1 MEEKAL
7 RHHGFGI
14 SGSTLKIIAVIS
26 MFIDHV
32 GAAFLGR
39 MLIGFDTLSNIAED
53 SIVLKVFP
61 WMLEWE
67 KLVSVYY
74 ATRYIG
80 RIAFPIYCF
89 LLVEGFKRTH
99 DVRKYALRLGLFA
112 LVSEIP
118 FDLCF
123 NASIIEFTYQN
134 VFFTLFIGLVTMIAV
149 DWSGKHKWSENI
161 ITDRICG
168 YFFMAVFTV
177 AGIAAAELLSTDYA
191 GTGVMCVMVLYFLR
205 NRKVAQA
212 IAGAVAFSWEL
223 TAPLAFL
230 PILAYNG
237 KRGLKLKYFFYAFY
251 PAHLLLIY
259 IVCVVMGTG
268 GIKVF

>member
-1 MEEKAL
+1 
-7 RHHGFGI
+7 
-14 SGSTLKIIAVIS
+14 

-39 MLIGFDTLSNIAED
+39 IIVGFDTLSHAAE
-53 SIVLKVFP
+53 SHAVFKALP
-61 WMLEWE
+61 WMLEWD
-67 KLVSVYY
+67 KLISVYY
-74 ATRYIG
+74 TTRYIG

-89 LLVEGFKRTH
+89 LLVEGFKRTR
-99 DVRKYALRLGLFA
+99 DVGRYALRLGIFA
-112 LVSEIP
+112 IVSEIP

-134 VFFTLFIGLVTMIAV
+134 VFFTLFIGLITMIAV
-149 DWSGKHKWSENI
+149 DRAGGHKWSENI
-161 ITDRICG
+161 MADRICR
-168 YFFMAVFTV
+168 YFFAAAFTV

-191 GTGVMCVMVLYFLR
+191 GTGVMCVMVLYFFR
-205 NRKVAQA
+205 NRRVAQA
-212 IAGAVAFSWEL
+212 VAGAVAFSWEI

-251 PAHLLLIY
+251 PVHLLLIY
-259 IVCVVMGTG
+259 IVCVIMGTG

>member
-7 RHHGFGI
+7 TYRRFGI

-32 GAAFLGR
+32 GAAFFGR
-39 MLIGFDTLSNIAED
+39 MLVGFNTLPAIADD
-53 SIVLKVFP
+53 SIVFEVLP
-61 WMLEWE
+61 WVLDWNRLI
-67 KLVSVYY
+67 KVYY
-74 ATRYIG
+74 AMRYIG

-89 LLVEGFKRTH
+89 LLVEGFKRTR
-99 DVRKYALRLGLFA
+99 DAKKYALRLGVFA

-134 VFFTLFIGLVTMIAV
+134 VFFTLFIGLLTMMAV
-149 DWSGKHKWSENI
+149 DWSAKRRWSEKLMI
-161 ITDRICG
+161 DRCARVLLAFI
-168 YFFMAVFTV
+168 FAAVGV
-177 AGIAAAELLSTDYA
+177 IAAELMSTDYG
-191 GTGVMCVMVLYFLR
+191 GTGVICIMVLYLFR
-205 NRKVAQA
+205 NRKVVQA
-212 IAGAVAFSWEL
+212 IAGAAVFSWEL

-237 KRGLKLKYFFYAFY
+237 KRGLKLKYFFYVFY

-259 IVCVVMGTG
+259 FVCLLMGTA

>member
-1 MEEKAL
+1 MEEAVLK
-7 RHHGFGI
+7 HHRFGI

-26 MFIDHV
+26 MFIDHI

-39 MLIGFDTLSNIAED
+39 MLVGFSSLPYIMRD
-53 SIVLKVFP
+53 SAVIKLMP
-61 WMLEWE
+61 WILEWD
-67 KLVSVYY
+67 KLINVYY
-74 ATRYIG
+74 VMRYIG

-99 DVRKYALRLGLFA
+99 DVKKYALRLGIFA

-123 NASIIEFTYQN
+123 NASLIEFTYQN
-134 VFFTLFIGLVTMIAV
+134 VFFTLFIGLLTMMAV
-149 DWSGKHKWSENI
+149 DWSGKHRWSESPIN
-161 ITDRICG
+161 DRVIRKL
-168 YFFMAVFTV
+168 FTCIFT
-177 AGIAAAELLSTDYA
+177 AMGIAAAELLSTDYA
-191 GTGVMCVMVLYFLR
+191 GTGVMCIMIMYLFR
-205 NRKVAQA
+205 NRKVVQA
-212 IAGAVAFSWEL
+212 IAGAVAFSWEV

-251 PAHLLLIY
+251 PAHLLFIYLI
-259 IVCVVMGTG
+259 CVIIGIGT
-268 GIKVF
+268 IRVF